1 MPRLSFTPNLE
12 RHLACPSAR
21 VPGDTVIA
29 VLTAAFRDNPRL
41 RGYLLDDQGRLR
53 KHVNIFVNNEPVTDR
68 DFLTDRVADG
78 DEVFVFQA
86 LSGGAADLE
95 ISGG

>member
-21 VPGDTVIA
+21 LPGDTVIA
-29 VLTAAFRDNPRL
+29 VLTAAFEGNPRL

-68 DFLTDRVADG
+68 DFLTDRVTDG

-86 LSGGAADLE
+86 LSGGATDSQ
-95 ISGG
+95 IGGG

>member
-21 VPGDTVIA
+21 LPGDTVIA
-29 VLTAAFRDNPRL
+29 VLTAAFKGNPRL

-68 DFLTDRVADG
+68 DFLTDRVAEG

-86 LSGGAADLE
+86 LSGG
-95 ISGG
+95 